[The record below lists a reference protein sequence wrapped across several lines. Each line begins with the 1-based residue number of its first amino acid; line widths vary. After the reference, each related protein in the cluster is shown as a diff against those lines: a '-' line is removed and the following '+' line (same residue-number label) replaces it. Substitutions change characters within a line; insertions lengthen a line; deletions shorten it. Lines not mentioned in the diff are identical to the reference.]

1 MLCPDIRTER
11 SSACLTQHFFVFF
24 VSFLSYLVYHDPG
37 QLLHKI
43 FRKYVLLDTVADAAG
58 TLKV

>member
-11 SSACLTQHFFVFF
+11 SSACLAKYFFIFFVFF
-24 VSFLSYLVYHDPG
+24 LSYLIYHDPG
-37 QLLHKI
+37 QLLHQV
-43 FRKYVLLDTVADAAG
+43 FRKYVLLDTVTDAAG

>member
-11 SSACLTQHFFVFF
+11 LSACLTQHFFVFF

-43 FRKYVLLDTVADAAG
+43 FRKYVLLDTVADATG